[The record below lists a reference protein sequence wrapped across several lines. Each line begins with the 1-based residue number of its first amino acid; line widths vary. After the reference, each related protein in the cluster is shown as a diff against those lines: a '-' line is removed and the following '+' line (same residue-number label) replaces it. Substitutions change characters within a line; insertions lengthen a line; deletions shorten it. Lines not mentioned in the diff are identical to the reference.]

1 MLSPM
6 VTIMPGCALIMKTII
21 KLYNKG
27 CVYLVS
33 HWLIYLA
40 GYPVFNRLSYTSMN
54 GIFWPYFCKEKIQAP

>member
-1 MLSPM
+1 MLSAM

-27 CVYLVS
+27 CVYLIG

-54 GIFWPYFCKEKIQAP
+54 I